1 MGQKRGNNGNS
12 IFSILKV
19 QKLIKKSI
27 YFIFLNLLIIFI
39 FYHLKIIT
47 EKVIYFNQIHSSS
60 IVAIINELIM
70 IELDKKKIIKWKS
83 WSQQTISIS
92 RAKTNVLFS
101 ISKPQSHSRAQK
113 RKFKVSRFCN
123 LRPSRDQDWILWKT
137 NGLSSAEDRGF
148 KPGQH
153 ETRTNL

>member
-1 MGQKRGNNGNS
+1 LGQKRGNNGNS

-70 IELDKKKIIKWKS
+70 IELDKKTNYKMKIMITANHFNLKS
-83 WSQQTISIS
+83 
-92 RAKTNVLFS
+92 
-101 ISKPQSHSRAQK
+101 
-113 RKFKVSRFCN
+113 
-123 LRPSRDQDWILWKT
+123 
-137 NGLSSAEDRGF
+137 
-148 KPGQH
+148 
-153 ETRTNL
+153 